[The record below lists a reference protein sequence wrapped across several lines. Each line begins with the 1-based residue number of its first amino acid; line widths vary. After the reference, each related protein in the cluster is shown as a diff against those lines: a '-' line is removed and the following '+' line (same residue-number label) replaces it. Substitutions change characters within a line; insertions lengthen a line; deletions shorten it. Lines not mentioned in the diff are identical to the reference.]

1 MDDRSYRGGC
11 PPYCTC
17 VKCVTNFSKKK
28 NKRNFSKNYVYA
40 LIGGVIFLLL
50 FFLVVYI

>member
-17 VKCVTNFSKKK
+17 VKCSTKFIKKK
-28 NKRNFSKNYVYA
+28 NKRNFPKNYVYT
-40 LIGGVIFLLL
+40 LVGGVIFLLL
-50 FFLVVYI
+50 LLLVV